1 LAGHQSTINALCF
14 SPDSR
19 LLASA
24 SSDTTALL
32 WDVAKLDAAVAAVP
46 LSAESRSACWSDLA
60 ADARQ
65 AYGSMWKLANDP
77 GAIDFLREVL
87 KPAPAPPDAAIVKR
101 LLVEL
106 DSNRFAVRSRANK
119 QLAELGP
126 GIEADLRKALTGT
139 LSVEVRRRV
148 EKLLQLLVRQQVRG
162 RRAIEVLEWTNNEA
176 ARQLLATLAGGA
188 PAASLTQE
196 ATASLS
202 RMHAENTTR

>member
-1 LAGHQSTINALCF
+1 
-14 SPDSR
+14 
-19 LLASA
+19 
-24 SSDTTALL
+24 
-32 WDVAKLDAAVAAVP
+32 
-46 LSAESRSACWSDLA
+46 
-60 ADARQ
+60 
-65 AYGSMWKLANDP
+65 LANDP

-101 LLVEL
+101 LLTEL

-126 GIEADLRKALTGT
+126 AIEGELRKALGDT

-162 RRAIEVLEWTNNEA
+162 RRAVEVLEWMNNPA
-176 ARQLLATLAGGA
+176 ARQLLETLAGGA

-196 ATASLS
+196 AMTSLS
-202 RMHAENTTR
+202 RMHAGNPTQ